1 MTFLRQIIDEHE
13 KKMLQDIEK
22 FQIEENQLIEKYKK
36 ELENQLNYFDLQKK
50 IFNLF
55 ISINDQIRLL
65 KNKSEFFVYI
75 NQTIEI
81 LDQLQRPIGIDYN
94 INGLGQLQNLKEQI
108 LQCAKVTETSKTIMQ
123 FSVDEKPQ
131 IEKLIALQE
140 VNLNGQSLTDQNM
153 HMIIEILEKNTVRTY
168 LIISY

>member
-75 NQTIEI
+75 NQTSEI
-81 LDQLQRPIGIDYN
+81 LDKLQRPIGIDYN

-108 LQCAKVTETSKTIMQ
+108 LQCAKVTESSKTIMQ

-131 IEKLIALQE
+131 IEKLITLQE

-153 HMIIEILEKNTVRTY
+153 HMIVEILEKNTVRTY